1 MPAGL
6 SPQLKGFLAVLFV
19 GFACRMLSVYIAEF
33 TALIL
38 MLLGAAVFIKPP
50 PKERLRDVLYW
61 WVAFRWLG
69 DVFDSLKEKEK
80 REGEDLGYFSR
91 KLVSGLLAVG
101 TLVNSVTRNA
111 RAYEIVNGSM
121 QCAKNLSC
129 FPFIHVYMVPLLPP
143 HDFVQ
148 CDRKINIFFI
158 GLMGYWFIIPVLL
171 LQPEPW
177 KLFAIYHHAS
187 EECKKKRS

>member
-1 MPAGL
+1 M
-6 SPQLKGFLAVLFV
+6 VLFV
-19 GFACRMLSVYIAEF
+19 GFACQVLSGLLSTYIAEF

-50 PKERLRDVLYW
+50 PKEKLRDVLYW

-69 DVFDSLKEKEK
+69 DVWDSIQKEGK

-91 KLVSGLLAVG
+91 RLVSALLAVG
-101 TLVNSVTRNA
+101 TFANSVTRNA
-111 RAYEIVNGSM
+111 RANEIVSGSM
-121 QCAKNLSC
+121 QRARNLSC

-148 CDRKINIFFI
+148 CKTKINVLFI

-177 KLFAIYHHAS
+177 KLFAIYHHTS
-187 EECKKKRS
+187 E